1 MQLVQ
6 LFDLPTVRG
15 TNTPYTN
22 KADSEL
28 QTHICLGL
36 SPLSII
42 GLGLQRVHYR
52 SASSVISSVYPESSQ
67 GSCFGTPPSPKL
79 KRFSLINGIKFVSP
93 RSPYPALYV
102 FPIVFWQQSPH
113 TSQVSR
119 TTRMAACRR
128 TVLGVRRHLP
138 GLQRPDVYKG
148 VLCHSAVGF
157 RPDIWT
163 TQLADV

>member
-1 MQLVQ
+1 MHGRRRESQVLLAAWRVWPWECRPCQ
-6 LFDLPTVRG
+6 CDIARG
-15 TNTPYTN
+15 LAYIL
-22 KADSEL
+22 SEL
-28 QTHICLGL
+28 TEANVLIA
-36 SPLSII
+36 
-42 GLGLQRVHYR
+42 Y
-52 SASSVISSVYPESSQ
+52 